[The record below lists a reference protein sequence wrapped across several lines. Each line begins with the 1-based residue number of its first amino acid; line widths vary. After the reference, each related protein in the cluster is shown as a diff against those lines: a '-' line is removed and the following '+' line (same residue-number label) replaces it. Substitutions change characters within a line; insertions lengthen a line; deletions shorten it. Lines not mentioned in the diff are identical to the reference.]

1 MGRYTRKPYNK
12 GGRGGARRVGS
23 HRIARHPK
31 QVESSYYCR
40 VFGGCDKIFIDVKV
54 PSGLAWVGS
63 AKIGAALPPGRR
75 EPGGGAGARGD
86 EVGGNLEFPGSGG
99 IEGFPQSG
107 NEPWGGAFLGNAS
120 APQHASDLVNP
131 LGKDRGSRWRID
143 CGELKKLTCATIKR
157 AAALSDSPRATEIE
171 RAPEPAAG
179 GPGSTL
185 PSQKKRT
192 KRGDGLGDGPALQ
205 TLQSLETRPP
215 LQAST
220 SRRDKDSEE
229 LLRLMWRWWLSGASD
244 VGPWGKG
251 TIHSKQGSTG

>member
-1 MGRYTRKPYNK
+1 MLRWGPPFPRGAGTRRWGGRKTRRGQRKPWVSK
-12 GGRGGARRVGS
+12 APGA
-23 HRIARHPK
+23 PK
-31 QVESSYYCR
+31 
-40 VFGGCDKIFIDVKV
+40 
-54 PSGLAWVGS
+54 
-63 AKIGAALPPGRR
+63 
-75 EPGGGAGARGD
+75 
-86 EVGGNLEFPGSGG
+86 
-99 IEGFPQSG
+99 GFPQSG
-107 NEPWGGAFLGNAS
+107 NKPWGGAFREKAS

-131 LGKDRGSRWRID
+131 LGKDRGSRWRTD

-205 TLQSLETRPP
+205 TLQSLETKPP

-229 LLRLMWRWWLSGASD
+229 VRRLMGRWWLSGFWCGCFGAR
-244 VGPWGKG
+244 VQWLIFHPK
-251 TIHSKQGSTG
+251 